1 MTFKS
6 DTSAA
11 TYDQIVDF
19 QAKVGT
25 DTFNSAGK
33 IALFGISSGPSRVV
47 IGQGNGAMTFFDGFG
62 SKYVQPANADTGLT
76 TDDVCHF
83 GSAST
88 RWDIGY
94 FAGGTTTTSDGTEKQ
109 DIEELTDAEERV
121 AIAAKG
127 LLRKYR
133 WKKAVEAKGDNARIH
148 FGIIAQDLKSA
159 FIAEGLDAH
168 RYGMFMSDT
177 WYDIGDGV
185 AYPSL
190 DDIPEDQRAGATEKT
205 RLGIR
210 YEQLLAFIISAL

>member
-1 MTFKS
+1 
-6 DTSAA
+6 
-11 TYDQIVDF
+11 
-19 QAKVGT
+19 
-25 DTFNSAGK
+25 
-33 IALFGISSGPSRVV
+33 V
-47 IGQGNGAMTFFDGFG
+47 IGQSGAAITFFDGFG
-62 SKYVQPANADTGLT
+62 SRYVHPSHADTGALN
-76 TDDVCHF
+76 DDACHL
-83 GSAST
+83 GSPTS

-133 WKKAVEAKGDNARIH
+133 WKRAVGEKGDNARIH